1 MPRYLGGL
9 ESIQAIHVTKL
20 KDKPR
25 QTTKLPW
32 TSFQGD
38 ARSEPCLKDTP
49 PPISRSPLAYV
60 LQDFL
65 SFRINLLF
73 LKRIVFGIKGIISF
87 QPLGHGGIY
96 LHFIFIDK

>member
-1 MPRYLGGL
+1 MPRYLDGL

-49 PPISRSPLAYV
+49 PS
-60 LQDFL
+60 
-65 SFRINLLF
+65 N
-73 LKRIVFGIKGIISF
+73 
-87 QPLGHGGIY
+87 
-96 LHFIFIDK
+96 